1 MLIDHDLVETLEAV
15 ILDGTSV
22 NTGWKTGLLATL
34 ERHPN
39 IKRKLLWLVCML
51 HGNELDFRHLFCH
64 CDGGYGTSGPDSFK
78 GPLGQSCARNNIH
91 EMDVV
96 DFRKIPSNLL
106 ELKEPVVKQLSR
118 DQNLLY
124 RYIKAIDSGV
134 LPDNLVGQVPGPP
147 CHARWLTLAVR
158 LMILYTR
165 TAVPCCGLNKVVKY
179 IVQVY
184 GPSWFAIKCKP
195 KFTAGPSHLFNKLK
209 LIRDTQS
216 MEVQNIVKKH
226 IQRNA
231 YLSEPGVM
239 LLSMLESQE
248 KEVRVKAIKIIQ
260 KNRSR
265 PQMSPKSKIL

>member
-1 MLIDHDLVETLEAV
+1 M
-15 ILDGTSV
+15 
-22 NTGWKTGLLATL
+22 
-34 ERHPN
+34 
-39 IKRKLLWLVCML
+39 
-51 HGNELDFRHLFCH
+51 
-64 CDGGYGTSGPDSFK
+64 
-78 GPLGQSCARNNIH
+78 
-91 EMDVV
+91 
-96 DFRKIPSNLL
+96 
-106 ELKEPVVKQLSR
+106 
-118 DQNLLY
+118 
-124 RYIKAIDSGV
+124 
-134 LPDNLVGQVPGPP
+134 
-147 CHARWLTLAVR
+147 
-158 LMILYTR
+158 
-165 TAVPCCGLNKVVKY
+165 PCCGLNKVVKY

-216 MEVQNIVKKH
+216 LEVQNIVKKH

-265 PQMSPKSKIL
+265 PQISPKSKILQGIRKFEIPQLQWKANSWDNLIN